1 MLQLR
6 EEHQVIG
13 LREDDFEDAMH
24 DQWQGCLPRTA
35 RS

>member
-13 LREDDFEDAMH
+13 LREDDFDAMH